1 MSRSIS
7 KRLSII
13 GRIGRGIGM
22 KDIELAN
29 ALADAAGS
37 VIRPLFRSHGE
48 TETKADNSAVTEADR
63 GAEAA
68 MRKLIEQYCP
78 DDGIIGEEYGTHN
91 ESASRQWVL
100 DPIDG
105 TQSFVAGRP
114 IFGTLIAL
122 CQDGWPIIGVIDQPI
137 NGERWVGQ
145 IGEGTT
151 LNGVPV
157 RTRPCPAVEGMS
169 LATTSPHAFDADQ
182 SDAWLNLVINAYP
195 KRPFPIYGGD
205 CYNYAMLANGSI
217 DCVME
222 AGLKLHDYAALVP
235 VVEGAG
241 GIMSDWQGNPLDTQS
256 DGTVIALGDPARLED
271 VLAAMGSSELAPH
284 VREASQPQTTVL
296 PSSGGF
302 KFPLPGSD

>member
-1 MSRSIS
+1 MTP
-7 KRLSII
+7 
-13 GRIGRGIGM
+13 
-22 KDIELAN
+22 KDVAFAN
-29 ALADAAGS
+29 RLADAAGE

-48 TETKADNSAVTEADR
+48 TEAKADNSAVTEADR

-68 MRKLIEQYCP
+68 MRKLIEAERP
-78 DDGIIGEEYGTHN
+78 SDGIIGEEYGRTN
-91 ESASRQWVL
+91 EGAGRQWVL

-122 CQDGWPIIGVIDQPI
+122 MQDGWPVLGVIDQPI
-137 NGERWVGQ
+137 LKERWVGR

-151 LNGVPV
+151 LNGKPV
-157 RTRPCPAVEGMS
+157 KTRPCPGVEGMS
-169 LATTSPHAFDADQ
+169 LATTSPHCFDADQ
-182 SDAWLNLVINAYP
+182 SDAWLNLVVNAYP
-195 KRPFPIYGGD
+195 KRPYPIYGGD
-205 CYNYAMLANGSI
+205 CYNYAMLASGHV

-222 AGLKLHDYAALVP
+222 AGLKIHDYAALVP

-241 GIMSDWQGNPLDTQS
+241 GVMSDWQGNPLDAGS
-256 DGTVIALGDPARLED
+256 DGTVIALGDPARIED

-284 VREASQPQTTVL
+284 VREASSPQTSVL